1 MTNPGDSP
9 GIRVIPPLV
18 YAIAFLIGYGLEHA
32 WPLVDES
39 WKWTSA
45 GGIILA
51 CASFFLVVPAILLFR
66 RASTP
71 LDVRKPATTLIT
83 QGPYRYSRNPQYL
96 ALTLLYSGLAL
107 LTASAWVLVLLV
119 PTLVVMTYGVVKK
132 EEAYLERHFG
142 DEYREYKSRVRRWL

>member
-1 MTNPGDSP
+1 MTNPGDGP

-18 YAIAFLIGYGLEHA
+18 YAIAFLIGYGLKHA

-45 GGIILA
+45 VGIILI
-51 CASFFLVVPAILLFR
+51 CASFFLAGPAILRFR

-71 LDVRKPATTLIT
+71 FDVRKPATTLIT
-83 QGPYRYSRNPQYL
+83 EGPYRYSRNPLYL
-96 ALTLLYSGLAL
+96 AMTLLYLGLVL
-107 LTASAWVLVLLV
+107 LTESVWALVLLV
-119 PTLVVMTYGVVKK
+119 PTLVVMTYGAVKK
-132 EEAYLERHFG
+132 EEAHLERQFG